1 MLPRQGSQGED
12 QRREGEDSMTDLPH
26 VAVEHVTDLEGD
38 LVNDSELAA
47 CWLCERG
54 DRWVYRGLGTH

>member
-1 MLPRQGSQGED
+1 
-12 QRREGEDSMTDLPH
+12 MTDLPH